1 MRNKPHKILKF
12 ILGAFLLCLFSTI
25 AFTHST
31 FAVTTKNLSSG
42 QLKKLASYKLGGHSQ
57 GGTVTEKYYLYTN
70 WYGDGSTTTLVRCKR
85 SNPTDCKNI
94 AKGKWGHASTVYNK
108 WGTDVVN
115 IVDSHGSRDWCIN
128 FETGKDVDN
137 NCAKIKPDGLSRK
150 TTTGLLQGYT
160 KYGNYYLRGWGNSKN
175 KPNEIR
181 VYNKNKT
188 LTKIFYLPNSIDE
201 IEGIGVDGNTGDI
214 IFTAVIYT
222 SRGKVLNIY
231 QVASSVIN
239 LGSDSTETRTAE
251 KSVVDKNPKTEEYSY
266 ESQYEYD
273 GTVDTLF
280 FGTLQEDGEG
290 CGIYT
295 VLDLVITTLTMG
307 IGIAAA
313 IGISISGIMY
323 LTAKG
328 NVARATKAKRRIYEI
343 VIGLIAYAAIFAILT
358 FLLPELNPELKSCK
372 VLTTEE
378 VAARDAARK
387 EAREAAA
394 KAAAEAKAKETDTT
408 TEKTNGGNKTNAD
421 IREELARV
429 AKELAQSKK
438 KYLAA
443 FESSGTKAWE
453 AARCRVKHQCNA
465 ARREGKSCSS
475 FVATVVRTVI
485 PSQKK
490 KYGGG
495 FPTVAYPTIYNYV
508 KNPKNNWKEIS
519 KSQAEPGDIE
529 IQHGP
534 KGQSDS
540 HVSIIYAKTKSGK
553 LKVAEA
559 SNGTSWPH
567 LTDGN
572 KNYHPG
578 LKGWPKY
585 YRYTGN

>member
-57 GGTVTEKYYLYTN
+57 GGTVTEKYYLYTD

-128 FETGKDVDN
+128 FETGKDVGN

-150 TTTGLLQGYT
+150 ATTGLLQGYT
-160 KYGNYYLRGWGNSKN
+160 KYGNYYLRGWGNSNN

-239 LGSDSTETRTAE
+239 LGSDSTENRTAK
-251 KSVVDKNPKTEEYSY
+251 KSVVDKNPKVEEYHY
-266 ESQYEYD
+266 TSQYEYD
-273 GTVDTLF
+273 GVVETLF
-280 FGTLQEDGEG
+280 FGTLKEDGEG
-290 CGIYT
+290 CGVYA
-295 VLDLVITTLTMG
+295 VLDLVITIMTMG
-307 IGIAAA
+307 IGIAAI

-343 VIGLIAYAAIFAILT
+343 VIGLIAYAALFAVLT
-358 FLLPELNPELKSCK
+358 FLLPEWNPELKACTT
-372 VLTTEE
+372 LTEQEIAERDTARK
-378 VAARDAARK
+378 AAR
-387 EAREAAA
+387 ESAA
-394 KAAAEAKAKETDTT
+394 KAAAAAKAKETSSGTQDTT
-408 TEKTNGGNKTNAD
+408 AKKTNNGNRTNA
-421 IREELARV
+421 EARKEV
-429 AKELAQSKK
+429 AKIAEEFAKSKK

-443 FESSGTKAWE
+443 FETTGVKSYIRKMHDKKGWGNDCNVRGESCGAFVSTVLVTAGADAKKIRTKNFADNLLPYMKSSSKWKK
-453 AARCRVKHQCNA
+453 V
-465 ARREGKSCSS
+465 SS
-475 FVATVVRTVI
+475 PQAGDV
-485 PSQKK
+485 
-490 KYGGG
+490 G
-495 FPTVAYPTIYNYV
+495 FRWYTDHWHVYIYLN
-508 KNPKNNWKEIS
+508 S
-519 KSQAEPGDIE
+519 KSKA
-529 IQHGP
+529 
-534 KGQSDS
+534 
-540 HVSIIYAKTKSGK
+540 
-553 LKVAEA
+553 AEA
-559 SNGTSWPH
+559 SNCDTYGRIVTQ
-567 LTDGN
+567 N
-572 KNYHPG
+572 KPSHIF
-578 LKGWPKY
+578 
-585 YRYTGN
+585 RYTGN